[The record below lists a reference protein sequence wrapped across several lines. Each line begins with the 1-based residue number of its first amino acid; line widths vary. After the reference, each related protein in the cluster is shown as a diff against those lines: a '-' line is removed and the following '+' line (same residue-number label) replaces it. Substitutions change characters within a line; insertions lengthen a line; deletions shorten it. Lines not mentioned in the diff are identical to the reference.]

1 MDLPRETLIE
11 MQRRML
17 RIRYFD
23 ERASKMVKRGHI
35 PGTVHTSIG
44 QEAQVVG
51 ATMALD
57 EHDYMSGNH
66 RSHGHPIGKGSPLG
80 PLMAELVGKA
90 DGVCGG
96 KGGSLHLADFKV
108 GSLGESGIIGSSI
121 PIATGA
127 ALSSKVLGNGKVALA
142 FFGDGGAN
150 QGGLYE
156 SMNISGVWKLP
167 GVFLCENNQYALS
180 TPAHTVTSG
189 VIADRAAGFG
199 MPGVRVEDGQDV
211 EAVYDVVKE
220 AVDRARRG
228 DGPSLV
234 EVVTYRYNEHS
245 EGLRL
250 GVDYRNKE
258 EKEDWLKRDPIVLF
272 RDKLIER
279 GVATAEEMDA
289 LEAEVLQEVDDAV
302 TFTDESPYP
311 EPDRAFAD
319 LYTEPFGPTHA
330 EHGPAPLIGSTRR
343 GAKDTD
349 RDGFPGNTDRIGAS
363 GNGAVDTTTAGAAR

>member
-1 MDLPRETLIE
+1 MELPQETLVE

-51 ATMALD
+51 ACMALGD
-57 EHDYMSGNH
+57 NDFMSGNH

-108 GSLGESGIIGSSI
+108 GSLGESGIVGSSI

-142 FFGDGGAN
+142 FFGDGAAN
-150 QGGLYE
+150 QGCLYE
-156 SMNISGVWKLP
+156 SMNIAGAWSLP
-167 GVFLCENNQYALS
+167 VVFLCENNQYALS

-199 MPGVRVEDGQDV
+199 MPGVRVENGQDV
-211 EAVYDVVKE
+211 LAVYEAVHA
-220 AVDRARRG
+220 AVERARRG
-228 DGPSLV
+228 EGPSLV
-234 EVVTYRYNEHS
+234 EVVTYRFNEHS

-250 GVDYRNKE
+250 GVDYRDKD
-258 EKEDWLKRDPIVLF
+258 EKAAWLERDPIVLF
-272 RDKLIER
+272 RKWLVEHE
-279 GVATAEEMDA
+279 VATEEQLDA
-289 LEAEVLQEVDDAV
+289 LDAEVRAEVDESVA
-302 TFTDESPYP
+302 FTDASPF
-311 EPDRAFAD
+311 PDPSRAFAD
-319 LYTEPFGPTHA
+319 LYTEPFGPTHV
-330 EHGPAPLIGSTRR
+330 EHGPGPLIG
-343 GAKDTD
+343 AD
-349 RDGFPGNTDRIGAS
+349 R
-363 GNGAVDTTTAGAAR
+363 